1 MSTMADPHSSLA
13 TSLAGVRLSG
23 PIISAAGTGGTAT
36 ELADVLDLA
45 DLGAVTTK
53 SITPEPR
60 AGNAAMRVAD
70 VPTGMLNAVGLMN
83 MGIEAFIDGTVPTLA
98 SCSTTFIGSV
108 AGHCVEDYVRVAA
121 AFDPVETLPL
131 IELNL
136 SCPNSSTGRR
146 FTDGPAELAEVVGEV
161 RAAVTNSRLLVKLP
175 LLFETA
181 VPMAAAAIEAGAD
194 GLTMI
199 NTIPALS
206 INVVDRT
213 SRLGFGHGGLSG
225 PAVHLPA
232 VSMVQRVHAGVARE
246 AGIPIIG
253 LGGVRRWEQAAAFIL
268 AGATAVGIGTT
279 LYHDPRAPRR
289 INRGLVRWVRDQGCA
304 SIGELVGQVR
314 LAD

>member
-1 MSTMADPHSSLA
+1 MSTMADPHSSLE

-70 VPTGMLNAVGLMN
+70 VPAGMLNAVGLMN
-83 MGIEAFIDGTVPTLA
+83 MGVEAFIEGTVSAL
-98 SCSTTFIGSV
+98 SGCNTTFIGSV
-108 AGHCVEDYVRVAA
+108 AGHCVEDYVQVAA

-206 INVVDRT
+206 IDVDEPHVTTGVRARWT
-213 SRLGFGHGGLSG
+213 QWTGRAPAGGLDG
-225 PAVHLPA
+225 AARACGRRPRCGHPDHRPRRRATLGAGCGLHPC
-232 VSMVQRVHAGVARE
+232 RGHRGGHRHHALSRS
-246 AGIPIIG
+246 
-253 LGGVRRWEQAAAFIL
+253 R
-268 AGATAVGIGTT
+268 GTT
-279 LYHDPRAPRR
+279 PDQPRACPL
-289 INRGLVRWVRDQGCA
+289 G
-304 SIGELVGQVR
+304 S
-314 LAD
+314 

>member
-1 MSTMADPHSSLA
+1 MSGMAEPHSSLA
-13 TSLAGVRLSG
+13 TTLAGVGLTG
-23 PIISAAGTGGTAT
+23 PLISAAGTGGTAT

-45 DLGAVTTK
+45 EFGAVTTK

-70 VPTGMLNAVGLMN
+70 VPAGMLNAVGLMN
-83 MGIEAFIDGTVPTLA
+83 MGVDAFVDGTVPELA
-98 SCSTTFIGSV
+98 GRPTTFIGSV
-108 AGHCVEDYVRVAA
+108 AGHCIEDYVQVAA
-121 AFDPVETLPL
+121 AFDAVDTLPL

-146 FTDGPAELAEVVGEV
+146 FTDGPDELAEVIREA
-161 RAAVTNSRLLVKLP
+161 RKAVTRSRLLVKLP

-199 NTIPALS
+199 NTVPALA
-206 INVVDRT
+206 IDVGDRT

-225 PAVHLPA
+225 PAVHYPA
-232 VSMVQRVHAGVARE
+232 VSMVQRVHAGVARD

-279 LYHDPRAPRR
+279 LYHDHRAPRR
-289 INRGLVRWVRDQGCA
+289 INRGLARWVRSQGC
-304 SIGELVGQVR
+304 SRIDELIGQVR
-314 LAD
+314 LPD